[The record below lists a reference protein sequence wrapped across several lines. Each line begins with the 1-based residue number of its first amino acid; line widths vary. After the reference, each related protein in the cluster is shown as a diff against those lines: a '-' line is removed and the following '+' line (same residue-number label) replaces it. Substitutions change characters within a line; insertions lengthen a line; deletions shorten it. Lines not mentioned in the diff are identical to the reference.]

1 MRNRIRDEIRRLT
14 DTLALTD
21 GDCEFLADAIMG
33 LLRQCPTISPTIT
46 WAALPYMS
54 NDFPVRR
61 YALVLLP
68 EEE

>member
-1 MRNRIRDEIRRLT
+1 MRDKIVDEVLSRYSLT
-14 DTLALTD
+14 SD
-21 GDCEFLADAIMG
+21 EQYEVADAIMG
-33 LLRQCPTISPTIT
+33 LLRLCPTIT

-68 EEE
+68 EEDE